1 MATSLMDSVL
11 SELRKRKGTY
21 PQIARDMQPDNPSG
35 YYSWLTKFATGQFPD
50 PGIRRIEALAE
61 YFRKQA
67 KAEKRAAA

>member
-1 MATSLMDSVL
+1 
-11 SELRKRKGTY
+11 
-21 PQIARDMQPDNPSG
+21 MQPDNPSG